1 LAGLSLKARAI
12 ALLSRRE
19 HSRLELRRKLQA
31 HAEAAEELDAVLD
44 ELERGGWLSNQR
56 FASSLVHRVAE
67 RQGSAKIVQTLRE
80 HGVASEDIA
89 PLQQTLE
96 HTEFQRAHALWQ
108 RKFNTQPEDDRA
120 RAKQIRFLMSRG
132 FSYDIIRRIHRGEQP
147 DPTEGA
153 FFDHGPMR
161 KPRPS
166 GRG

>member
-19 HSRLELRRKLQA
+19 HSRLELQRKLQA
-31 HAEAAEELDAVLD
+31 HAQAAEELDAVLD

-80 HGVASEDIA
+80 HGVAADDIE
-89 PLQQTLE
+89 PLQHALE
-96 HTEFQRAHALWQ
+96 QTEFQRAHALWQ
-108 RKFNTQPEDDRA
+108 RKFNAQPEDERA

-132 FSYDIIRRIHRGEQP
+132 FSYDVIRRIHRGEQP
-147 DPTEGA
+147 ESTDDA
-153 FFDHGPMR
+153 FFD
-161 KPRPS
+161 
-166 GRG
+166 